1 MYNKRVIA
9 SVQLDNQEVV
19 KSYQFGERA
28 YIGEPTNI
36 IRIFNDKLVDELVVF
51 DISNNINAPDFEFLS
66 QLTSEAFM
74 PMSYAGKIRNIEH
87 VARLFTIGF
96 EKVIFNYSAITNRN
110 LLKQAIN
117 HYGRQS
123 IAVCVD
129 VLENNGTYNLYYP
142 NINSENLSLKA
153 YLKELSILNV
163 GEIIIQSVNKDGTQ
177 SGVSSKFIDEF
188 CSFCKI
194 PLIYCGGVKSS
205 DDIKLVLDSGF
216 SGCLVGS
223 YFCQYGKHKAALIS
237 YIGIDSIY
245 DSM

>member
-19 KSYQFGERA
+19 KSLQFGERA

-51 DISNNINAPDFEFLS
+51 DISNNTTAPDFDFLS
-66 QLTSEAFM
+66 QLASEAFM
-74 PMSYAGKIRNIEH
+74 PMSYAGKVRDITH
-87 VARLFTIGF
+87 VSKLFSIGF
-96 EKVIFNYSAITNRN
+96 EKVIFNYSAIKNIK
-110 LLKQAIN
+110 LLRHAIN
-117 HYGRQS
+117 LYGRQS

-129 VLENNGTYNLYYP
+129 VLEINGSYQLYYP
-142 NINSENLSLKA
+142 NINIVDLSLKD
-153 YLKELSILNV
+153 YLRELSALNV

-177 SGVSSKFIDEF
+177 SGVSTKFLEEF
-188 CSFCKI
+188 SSFCKI

-205 DDIKLVLDSGF
+205 EDIKLVLDSGF

-223 YFCQYGKHKAALIS
+223 FFCQYGRHKASLIS
-237 YIGIDSIY
+237 YVGVDFIY
-245 DSM
+245 DGM